1 MQIDMHTHTTFSD
14 GTKTPEELVKHAK
27 DMGLRVIAITDHDTA
42 GGLKRGQNTAQKL
55 GGITVVNGVELSAV
69 SLGETHILGYFIDP
83 EETHFNQVISEV
95 QGFREKRF
103 YQTLE
108 LIEKQGM
115 VIHSDDLLKYG
126 EPRNL
131 GRVHFAKALMEKG
144 YVKSIDEGFQKY
156 LGRGKPCCPKK
167 QRLAA
172 EDAIAAIRS
181 AGGDAY
187 LAHLHLT
194 GLAGRDLFRYVK
206 ELKQF
211 GLSGLEGYY
220 TDYTP
225 AMQDAYQSMAHEL
238 GLKISGG
245 SDFHGDNKPNI
256 EIGRG
261 YGNLNIPY
269 AVYEQMRNGR

>member
-1 MQIDMHTHTTFSD
+1 MRIDMHTHTTFSD

-27 DMGLRVIAITDHDTA
+27 KMGLGVIAVTDHDTV
-42 GGLKRGQNTAQKL
+42 GGLNRGQKTAQKL
-55 GGITVVNGVELSAV
+55 GGITMVNGVELSAA
-69 SLGETHILGYFIDP
+69 SKGETHILGYFIDP
-83 EETHFNQVISEV
+83 EERHLNQIISEV
-95 QGFREKRF
+95 QGFRKERF

-115 VIHSDDLLKYG
+115 EIQPKDVLKYG
-126 EPRNL
+126 EPKKL
-131 GRVHFAKALMEKG
+131 GRVHFAKVLMEKG
-144 YVKSIDEGFQKY
+144 YVKSIEEGFQKY
-156 LGRGKPCCPKK
+156 LGKGKPCCPQK
-167 QRLAA
+167 QRLDA
-172 EDAIAAIRS
+172 EDAIGAIRS
-181 AGGDAY
+181 AGGEAY

-194 GLAGRDLFRYVK
+194 GLTGRALYNYVK

-225 AMQDAYQSMAHEL
+225 AIEKAYQMMACEL

-245 SDFHGDNKPNI
+245 SDYHGANKPKI

-261 YGNLNIPY
+261 YGDLNIPY
-269 AVYEQMRNGR
+269 AVYEQMKNGR

>member
-187 LAHLHLT
+187 LAHLENVRVVHGKGTGALRKAIQQHLK
-194 GLAGRDLFRYVK
+194 RIKYVK
-206 ELKQF
+206 SFRQGEY
-211 GLSGLEGYY
+211 GEG
-220 TDYTP
+220 
-225 AMQDAYQSMAHEL
+225 DAGVTIVEF
-238 GLKISGG
+238 K
-245 SDFHGDNKPNI
+245 K
-256 EIGRG
+256 
-261 YGNLNIPY
+261 
-269 AVYEQMRNGR
+269 